1 LLPGLIE
8 NVPERER
15 GDLVAGTSLVGRERE
30 LDLIVSFI
38 GRAARDGEAL
48 LLLGEPGVGKSAL
61 LEASAQA
68 ALAAGTRIL
77 SAAGVEFEA
86 DIPFSGLHQILLP
99 LHEELARLR
108 AVHRDTLNVALGF
121 GEGPEPDRLVI
132 ANATLNVLRE
142 AARAYPL
149 LLIVDDVP
157 WLDRASA
164 GILGFL
170 ARRLTGSRVGLL
182 AASRTGEEGFFER
195 AGLPEIEVG
204 PLDKL
209 SAARLM
215 HARFPTLAENVQER
229 LLAEAQ
235 GNPLAV
241 LELPAALSGPQR
253 AALDRLPPVL
263 PLTRRLQTLFRSRIV
278 ELPERS
284 RRLMLLIA
292 LDGAGDVR
300 LLQVTGTADVGPD
313 ALTPAER
320 AGLVTLDGR
329 THRLTFRHPMIGS
342 AVVALA
348 TNAERRS
355 AHDLLAKVWADQPD
369 RRVWHLAEASVAPDE
384 HVAALLEQASQ
395 RVLRRG
401 DGVGAVN
408 SLMRAADLSPMP
420 CDRARR
426 LALAAYTGASVGGEL
441 HRAKAL
447 LAGVRTADPDL
458 TGSVEAAVAASYL
471 LMHADG
477 DIDTAHRLLVGAIEH
492 VDGQPPSDQTAE
504 EALRTLSMASYYG
517 GRPEL
522 WERFNRVIDRFTGE
536 HILQARFRAELI
548 GDPVRSSPEALSW
561 LDAEIPSLA
570 EELDPSKILR
580 TAGAATNVDRLPA
593 CREALQRL
601 TVAEPEGGA
610 VTGYAKM
617 MLSLDGFRTGRWVE
631 ARALAD
637 EALALATEQGHA
649 LLAWNVKAINAFVGA
664 ARGEDGPTRTIAE
677 PMLQWAAPRGLD
689 AVEADAAYA
698 LTLLALGRGDFEDAF
713 QQAARISP
721 AGQLARYKP
730 HAIHVMFDLVEAAIR
745 SGRRSEAAA
754 HAQAIGESNVH
765 ALSPRLALI
774 ARGATAVASPDETAF
789 PAFENCVGRRDAKRW
804 PFELARIRL
813 AYGERLRRARSM
825 SSARV
830 QLTAALESFEALGAV
845 PWVARAAG
853 ELRATGQVRSRS
865 GDRDALTPQELEI
878 ASLAASGMTNKQI
891 GERLFLSHRTV
902 STHLHRVFPKLG
914 ISSRAAL
921 RDALSAPARD

>member
-1 LLPGLIE
+1 MRPNLSEGDAGVGTPLI
-8 NVPERER
+8 
-15 GDLVAGTSLVGRERE
+15 GREPE

-38 GRAARDGEAL
+38 GRAARDGGAL

-61 LEASAQA
+61 LEAGAQA
-68 ALAAGTRIL
+68 ASAAGARIL
-77 SAAGVEFEA
+77 CAAGVEFEA

-99 LHEELARLR
+99 LHDELARLR
-108 AVHRDTLNVALGF
+108 PVHRDALNVALGF
-121 GEGPEPDRLVI
+121 GEGPEPERLVI
-132 ANATLNVLRE
+132 ANATLNVLRG
-142 AARAYPL
+142 AARACQL
-149 LLIVDDVP
+149 LLVVDDVP

-204 PLDKL
+204 PLDTL

-215 HARFPTLAENVQER
+215 RARFPTLGANVQER

-253 AALDRLPPVL
+253 SALDRLPSVL
-263 PLTRRLQTLFRSRIV
+263 PLTRRLQALFRSRV
-278 ELPERS
+278 AELPERS
-284 RRLMLLIA
+284 RQLMLLIA

-300 LLQVTGTADVGPD
+300 LLQVTGTANEGAD

-348 TNAERRS
+348 TSAERRS
-355 AHDLLAKVWADQPD
+355 AHALLAKVWADQPD
-369 RRVWHLAEASVAPDE
+369 RRVWHLAEASVAPEE
-384 HVAALLEQASQ
+384 HVAALLEEASQ

-408 SLMRAADLSPMP
+408 SLIRAADLSPTRG
-420 CDRARR
+420 DRARR
-426 LALAAYTGASVGGEL
+426 LAVAAYTGASVGGEL
-441 HRAKAL
+441 RRAKAL
-447 LAGVRTADPDL
+447 LAGVRRADPDL
-458 TGSVEAAVAASYL
+458 TGSLEAAVAASYL
-471 LMHADG
+471 LMHGDG
-477 DIDTAHRLLVGAIEH
+477 DIDTAHRLLVGAIEQ
-492 VDGQPPSDQTAE
+492 VEGQPPIDQTAE
-504 EALRTLSMASYYG
+504 EALRTLSMASYYS
-517 GRPEL
+517 GRAEL
-522 WERFNRVIDRFTGE
+522 WERSNRVIGRFTGE
-536 HILQARFRAELI
+536 QMLQARFRAELI

-561 LDAEIPSLA
+561 LDAEIPSLT

-601 TVAEPEGGA
+601 TAAEPEGGA
-610 VTGYAKM
+610 LTGYAKM
-617 MLSLDGFRTGRWVE
+617 MLSLDAFRTGRWLEARALSDE
-631 ARALAD
+631 ARALA
-637 EALALATEQGHA
+637 TEEGHA
-649 LLAWNVKAINAFVGA
+649 LLAWNVKAVAAFVA
-664 ARGEDGPTRTIAE
+664 AAQGEEGRARTIAE
-677 PMLQWAAPRGLD
+677 SMLQWAAPRGLG
-689 AVEADAAYA
+689 AVEADAVYT
-698 LTLLALGRGDFEDAF
+698 LTLVALGGGDFENAF
-713 QQAARISP
+713 QQAVRISP
-721 AGQLARYKP
+721 VGQLARYKP
-730 HAIHVMFDLVEAAIR
+730 HAVHVMFDVVEAAIR
-745 SGRRSEAAA
+745 TGRRTEAV
-754 HAQAIGESNVH
+754 VH
-765 ALSPRLALI
+765 AKAIRESHVHTLSPRIALL
-774 ARGATAVASPDETAF
+774 ARGATAAAAPDETAL
-789 PAFENCVGRRDAKRW
+789 PLFESCVGLRDAQRW
-804 PFELARIRL
+804 PFEHARIRL
-813 AYGERLRRARSM
+813 AYGERLRRAHSM
-825 SSARV
+825 SNARL
-830 QLTAALESFEALGAV
+830 QLTAALESFEALGAL

-878 ASLAASGMTNKQI
+878 ARLAATGMTNKQI

-902 STHLHRVFPKLG
+902 SSHLHRAFPKLG

-921 RDALSAPARD
+921 RDALSTTAHD